1 MAGEFG
7 PRPSSDFGSVQTEFF
22 VHPVL
27 AEERRGYLSDCG
39 SRSLIASQNRGDPTD
54 AVGLWPS
61 SWLDFYQHRAT
72 SVSVQSLAVTEN
84 LKAIY
89 RGSRLLDIAETDLRR
104 RHRPLQNLP
113 YEEQMLEGLGAFDG
127 ALSPGGGLV
136 DSLSPP
142 SLAK

>member
-1 MAGEFG
+1 
-7 PRPSSDFGSVQTEFF
+7 
-22 VHPVL
+22 VHPGIGQEAAWIPIRSRYVARSSHPGIAAIRRTQL
-27 AEERRGYLSDCG
+27 GSGLHPGWTFINTERQVYRF
-39 SRSLIASQNRGDPTD
+39 NP
-54 AVGLWPS
+54 V
-61 SWLDFYQHRAT
+61 
-72 SVSVQSLAVTEN
+72 AVTEN
-84 LKAIY
+84 LKTIY

-127 ALSPGGGLV
+127 AFSPGGGLV

>member
-1 MAGEFG
+1 MYRFN
-7 PRPSSDFGSVQTEFF
+7 
-22 VHPVL
+22 PV
-27 AEERRGYLSDCG
+27 
-39 SRSLIASQNRGDPTD
+39 
-54 AVGLWPS
+54 
-61 SWLDFYQHRAT
+61 
-72 SVSVQSLAVTEN
+72 AVTEN

-127 ALSPGGGLV
+127 ALSPGGGVV